1 MFCPS
6 HVTELSEDVKVIVSP
21 SFLTTFY
28 IIIYTVYHYK
38 VWIVQELVL
47 KDFNLSGFNLTQSNS
62 FLKKIY
68 FS

>member
-6 HVTELSEDVKVIVSP
+6 HVTELSEDVKVIVSS

-38 VWIVQELVL
+38 VCAGISL
-47 KDFNLSGFNLTQSNS
+47 KGL
-62 FLKKIY
+62 
-68 FS
+68 